1 MGRESQN
8 NSSVHELVAVALAAG
23 MGRPVSAGGLRMVVV
38 LALLGFG
45 LDLGRGLPQ
54 APIRVASE
62 LKSGLELGLVA

>member
-1 MGRESQN
+1 
-8 NSSVHELVAVALAAG
+8 

-45 LDLGRGLPQ
+45 LDLGLGLPQ